1 MLKRKLFAVLVTLT
15 LVFTLTPLSAF
26 AEEVMDGASPPVQV
40 EAEEQTGELVIGE
53 EQEENNESEADEA
66 PEEVPGEKVPEEE
79 DGNDDSGGTILDAD
93 DAKADKA
100 APKAVAAAA
109 VTDVDTRSY
118 ELTVIGE
125 EKTPLAGDFLDAECC
140 ILHLLIMLLATAVLI
155 WYTND
160 MKQHQKRILELEDQL
175 DLH

>member
-26 AEEVMDGASPPVQV
+26 AEEVMDGTSPPVQV
-40 EAEEQTGELVIGE
+40 EAAGQTGELVTGE
-53 EQEENNESEADEA
+53 ETGENNESEADEV
-66 PEEVPGEKVPEEE
+66 PEEVPEEE
-79 DGNDDSGGTILDAD
+79 DGNDDSGGIIPDAA

-125 EKTPLAGDFLDAECC
+125 EKTPLAGDFLDSECC